1 MKPAAFSRT
10 APFDPRF
17 VERSALFWPVARAAL
32 ALCGPQSE
40 GSPLCPLSPFRPFRP
55 FPAVESFGRV
65 FDAPLSSQRA
75 LTGDSQ
81 RALTGDSQR
90 ALTGDSQ
97 CALTGDSQCALT
109 GDSQRALTGDPQGTS
124 KGDTRGAARGAAQD
138 APPPVRFVASPPR
151 VRPRRGR
158 RREAIVVRDLYDAR
172 ITLDRVVPTRPDS
185 WHDLMNA
192 LVWGTFPRAKLALHA
207 RQHRAIA
214 ERIAPDA
221 RTLPPT
227 RTRELD
233 ALALLDEGGV
243 ILPWGDASR
252 PVVFGHAIYESLA
265 LGIPPAV
272 VAGVRIDLADIER
285 AEGTPVTIDFLPAI
299 DAALARF
306 IGDPA
311 RLQTP
316 EGLSRIELTGA

>member
-1 MKPAAFSRT
+1 MKPAAFSRA

-32 ALCGPQSE
+32 ALCGPQGE
-40 GSPLCPLSPFRPFRP
+40 GSPFHS

-65 FDAPLSSQRA
+65 FDPLDASK
-75 LTGDSQ
+75 
-81 RALTGDSQR
+81 
-90 ALTGDSQ
+90 
-97 CALTGDSQCALT
+97 
-109 GDSQRALTGDPQGTS
+109 GDPQGAP
-124 KGDTRGAARGAAQD
+124 RGAGQEP
-138 APPPVRFVASPPR
+138 PPPVRFVASPPR
-151 VRPRRGR
+151 IRPRRGR

-243 ILPWGDASR
+243 VLPWGDASR

-265 LGIPPAV
+265 LGIPPAI
-272 VAGVRIDLADIER
+272 VAGVRIDLDIER
-285 AEGTPVTIDFLPAI
+285 ALRTPLTIDALPAI

-316 EGLSRIELTGA
+316 EGLSRIELADA